1 MPPSP
6 HDYAKKLIEIAE
18 SDFKAAEVLLNS
30 GMYPQAVFLIQ
41 QALEK
46 AVKAIALELNLI
58 TPKVAEKKLSHY
70 IVERLIDYIMNNVR
84 SWYIVL
90 LKMCCEGNEKSCKA
104 VSELESSVSYWLELS
119 LPLGEVIETLEK
131 LSNRKCNIEKKCNI
145 KIPAPK
151 GNVPNNSS
159 EQLKKLE
166 ELGYLILVTSNLSL
180 FKCVLSESMKCHTKS
195 VCRFLKLSGKER
207 DELIEN
213 LSELSSYVSS
223 WANIVSEVYEALG
236 TVLKGPPEDI
246 EDVAYRYTL
255 SDMLSFLLM
264 YYVLYEPFV
273 TYARYP
279 NDECSPLDVKDGTYI
294 VELSKWLTSKC
305 EFKEAFRCVKE
316 FIERKT
322 ETERCRN
329 ILRAT
334 RQILSAI
341 REAYSNTSL

>member
-1 MPPSP
+1 MSPSS
-6 HDYAKKLIEIAE
+6 HNYAKKLIEIAE
-18 SDFKAAEVLLNS
+18 SDLKAAEVLLNDNV
-30 GMYPQAVFLIQ
+30 YPQAVFLIQ

-46 AVKAIALELNLI
+46 AIKAIALELNLI

-70 IVERLIDYIMNNVR
+70 IVERLVDYVMNNVR

-104 VSELESSVSYWLELS
+104 VSDLESSVNYWLELS
-119 LPLGEVIETLEK
+119 LPLDEVIETLEK

-151 GNVPNNSS
+151 GNVPNNSL

-180 FKCVLSESMKCHTKS
+180 FKCVLSESMKYHTKS

-236 TVLKGPPEDI
+236 TVLERLPEDV

-264 YYVLYEPFV
+264 YYVLYEPFA

-279 NDECSPLDVKDGTYI
+279 NDGCSPLDITEETYI
-294 VELSKWLTSKC
+294 VKMSKLMLIKNSA
-305 EFKEAFRCVKE
+305 FKELFKCVKE
-316 FIERKT
+316 FIEGSVKT
-322 ETERCRN
+322 EGCKKFLDFVKRKP
-329 ILRAT
+329 
-334 RQILSAI
+334 
-341 REAYSNTSL
+341 SL